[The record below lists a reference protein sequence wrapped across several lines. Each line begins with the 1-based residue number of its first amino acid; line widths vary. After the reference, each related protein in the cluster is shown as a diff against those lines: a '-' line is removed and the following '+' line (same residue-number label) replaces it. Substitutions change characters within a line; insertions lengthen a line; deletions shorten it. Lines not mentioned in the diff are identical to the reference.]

1 MITPSAA
8 FPPITSSSS
17 SSYNFNLLLLC
28 RVLKNTRSSSTP
40 AIPRT
45 SIVFHH
51 VPSSYHAFSFNH
63 QCRLRQIDVSLQV
76 TNESSSTEVSP
87 DATSERSEADKIVDG
102 MDFGELCNDF
112 ECISSPSVESTAR
125 QLVRDILQLR
135 QGNRALGTFAVSV
148 KYKDPV
154 RSFTGRDK
162 YKRQLWVN
170 DALENPT
177 VSVQQM
183 VMLSTSVLNIKWTV
197 KGKPKSPI
205 FRIGGDLSVK
215 VDSKF
220 TLNQISGQVIEHEEL
235 WDLSESSIV
244 AQAYFWASRRLFA
257 TFEAGKDVSDFLKD
271 LTDRFTTENKNFEMY
286 PDPTGDPTK
295 FFQRD
300 DSFQRDLYQI
310 ALFLAVVYFV
320 VQYLRATL

>member
-17 SSYNFNLLLLC
+17 SSSSSNLNLLLLC
-28 RVLKNTRSSSTP
+28 RALNNTRSSSTP

-51 VPSSYHAFSFNH
+51 VPSYYPAFSFNH

-135 QGNRALGTFAVSV
+135 QGNRALGTFAISV
-148 KYKDPV
+148 KYK
-154 RSFTGRDK
+154 
-162 YKRQLWVN
+162 
-170 DALENPT
+170 
-177 VSVQQM
+177 SVQQM

-257 TFEAGKDVSDFLKD
+257 TFEAGKDVSDSLKD
-271 LTDRFTTENKNFEMY
+271 LTNRFTTETRMLKCIQ
-286 PDPTGDPTK
+286 TRLVI
-295 FFQRD
+295 QQ
-300 DSFQRDLYQI
+300 SFSRG
-310 ALFLAVVYFV
+310 
-320 VQYLRATL
+320 